1 MDFHAS
7 PGPSLGIEVELALV
21 DAESGDLTCVA
32 PQILE
37 RVGEGHPEAEHPK
50 IKKELYQCTV
60 EVITGVCTTVAEARV
75 DLAESMREVERVAA
89 ESGAAVIGAGLHP
102 FTPWHELSISEGER
116 YQRLVD
122 TIAWP
127 ARRLTTHGVHVHVG
141 VRSGD
146 KAIVTVNSLSGYLPV
161 FLALSAA
168 SPYWNGQDT
177 GLASTRTKIFEAMPT
192 TGLPPHLRDWAE
204 FNVFLD
210 TLIEA
215 GAVETVREVWWDI
228 RPHPGYGTVEL
239 RMCDSMPTLWEISA
253 LAALAQ
259 SLVVELDRMIDRGE
273 TPEMP
278 REWVRRENKWRA
290 ARWGV
295 DADLVIDESGHT
307 RPLREVVDDLVER
320 LLPIAI
326 ELGCGAELADLRRIA
341 AEGPSYVRQRRVV
354 SDGGDLPAVV
364 HALRAELADSIEAE
378 WPDRGGA
385 ADSPDPEA
393 T

>member
-1 MDFHAS
+1 VVDFVAS
-7 PGPSLGIEVELALV
+7 AGPSLGVEVELALV
-21 DAESGDLTCVA
+21 DAESGELTCLA
-32 PQILE
+32 PELLA
-37 RVGEGHPEAEHPK
+37 RVGAGYPETEHPK

-60 EVITGVCTTVAEARV
+60 EVITGVCATVAEARA
-75 DLAESMREVERVAA
+75 DLAESMREVEQAA
-89 ESGAAVIGAGLHP
+89 ADSGAAVIGAGLHP
-102 FTPWHELSISEGER
+102 FTPWHQLSLSEGER

-122 TIAWP
+122 TIGWP

-146 KAIVTVNSLSGYLPV
+146 KAIATVNSLTEYLPV

-168 SPYWNGQDT
+168 SPYWNGRDT
-177 GLASTRTKIFEAMPT
+177 GLASTRTKIFESMPT

-215 GAVETVREVWWDI
+215 GAIETVREVWWDI

-259 SLVVELDRMIDRGE
+259 SLVTEFDRMIDAGV
-273 TPEMP
+273 TPDVP

-295 DADLVIDESGHT
+295 EADLVIDESGHT
-307 RPLREVVDDLVER
+307 QPLREIVDGLVDR
-320 LLPIAI
+320 LLPIAHD
-326 ELGCGAELADLRRIA
+326 LGCAVELADLRRIA

-354 SDGGDLPAVV
+354 AEGGDLQGVV
-364 HALRAELADSIEAE
+364 RALRAELADSIAAE
-378 WPDRGGA
+378 V
-385 ADSPDPEA
+385 SA

>member
-1 MDFHAS
+1 VVEFHAS
-7 PGPSLGIEVELALV
+7 AGPSLGVEVELALV
-21 DAESGDLTCVA
+21 DVDSGALVCVA
-32 PQILE
+32 PELLA
-37 RVGEGHPEAEHPK
+37 RVGQGHPDAEHPK

-60 EVITGVCTTVAEARV
+60 EVITGVCATVAEARA
-75 DLAESMREVERVAA
+75 DLAESMREVEVAA
-89 ESGAAVIGAGLHP
+89 AQSDAAIIGAGLHP
-102 FTPWHELSISEGER
+102 FTPWHQLEISEGER

-146 KAIVTVNSLSGYLPV
+146 KAIATVNSLSGHLPV

-177 GLASTRTKIFEAMPT
+177 GLASTRTKIFESMPT

-210 TLIEA
+210 TLIQA

-259 SLVVELDRMIDRGE
+259 SLVVELDQLIDRHE
-273 TPEMP
+273 MPEVP

-295 DADLVIDESGHT
+295 DADLVVDEAGHT

-320 LLPIAI
+320 LLPIAT
-326 ELGCGAELADLRRIA
+326 ELGCADELADLRRIA
-341 AEGPSYVRQRRVV
+341 ADGPSYVRQRRVV
-354 SDGGDLPAVV
+354 ASGGDLPGVV
-364 HALRAELADSIEAE
+364 RALRAELADSIAAE
-378 WPDRGGA
+378 WPG
-385 ADSPDPEA
+385 SPGPGLM
-393 T
+393 

>member
-1 MDFHAS
+1 MVDFVAS
-7 PGPSLGIEVELALV
+7 AGPSLGVEVELALV
-21 DAESGDLTCVA
+21 DAESGELTCVA
-32 PQILE
+32 PKLLA
-37 RVGEGHPEAEHPK
+37 RVGAGYPETEHPK

-60 EVITGVCTTVAEARV
+60 EVITGVCATVAEARA
-75 DLAESMREVERVAA
+75 DLAESMREVEQAA
-89 ESGAAVIGAGLHP
+89 ADSGAAVIGAGLHP
-102 FTPWHELSISEGER
+102 FTPWHQLSLSEGER

-122 TIAWP
+122 TIGWP

-146 KAIVTVNSLSGYLPV
+146 KAIATVNSLTEYLPV

-168 SPYWNGQDT
+168 SPYWNGRDT
-177 GLASTRTKIFEAMPT
+177 GLASTRTKIFESMPT

-215 GAVETVREVWWDI
+215 GAIETVREVWWDI

-259 SLVVELDRMIDRGE
+259 SLVTEFDRMIDAGV
-273 TPEMP
+273 TPDVP

-295 DADLVIDESGHT
+295 EADLVIDESGHT
-307 RPLREVVDDLVER
+307 QPLREIVDGLVDR
-320 LLPIAI
+320 LLPIAHD
-326 ELGCGAELADLRRIA
+326 LGCAVELADLRRIA

-354 SDGGDLPAVV
+354 AEGGDLQGVV
-364 HALRAELADSIEAE
+364 RALRAELADSIAAE
-378 WPDRGGA
+378 V
-385 ADSPDPEA
+385 SA

>member
-1 MDFHAS
+1 VVDFVAS
-7 PGPSLGIEVELALV
+7 AGPSLGVEVELALV
-21 DAESGDLTCVA
+21 DAESGELTCVA
-32 PQILE
+32 PELLA
-37 RVGEGHPEAEHPK
+37 RVGAGYPETEHPK

-60 EVITGVCTTVAEARV
+60 EVITGVCATVAEARA
-75 DLAESMREVERVAA
+75 DLAESMREVEQAAA

-102 FTPWHELSISEGER
+102 FTPWHQLSLSEGER

-122 TIAWP
+122 TIGWP

-146 KAIVTVNSLSGYLPV
+146 KAIATVNSLTEYLPV

-168 SPYWNGQDT
+168 SPYWNGRDT
-177 GLASTRTKIFEAMPT
+177 GLASTRTKIFESMPT

-215 GAVETVREVWWDI
+215 GAIETVREVWWDI

-259 SLVVELDRMIDRGE
+259 SLVTEFDRMVDAGV
-273 TPEMP
+273 TPDVP

-295 DADLVIDESGHT
+295 EADLVIDESGHT
-307 RPLREVVDDLVER
+307 QPLREIVDGLVDR
-320 LLPIAI
+320 LLPIAQD
-326 ELGCGAELADLRRIA
+326 LDCAAELVDLRRIA

-354 SDGGDLPAVV
+354 AEGGDLQGVV
-364 HALRAELADSIEAE
+364 RALRAELADSIAAE
-378 WPDRGGA
+378 V
-385 ADSPDPEA
+385 SA

>member
-1 MDFHAS
+1 VVDFVAS
-7 PGPSLGIEVELALV
+7 AGPSLGVEVELALV
-21 DAESGDLTCVA
+21 DAESGELTCVA
-32 PQILE
+32 PELLA
-37 RVGEGHPEAEHPK
+37 RVGAGYPETEHPK

-60 EVITGVCTTVAEARV
+60 EVITGVCATVAEARA
-75 DLAESMREVERVAA
+75 DLAESMREVEEAA
-89 ESGAAVIGAGLHP
+89 ADSGAAVIGAGLHP
-102 FTPWHELSISEGER
+102 FTPWHQLSLSEGER

-122 TIAWP
+122 TIGWP

-146 KAIVTVNSLSGYLPV
+146 KAIATVNSLTEYLPV

-168 SPYWNGQDT
+168 SPYWNGRDT
-177 GLASTRTKIFEAMPT
+177 GLASTRTKIFESMPT

-215 GAVETVREVWWDI
+215 GAIETVREVWWDI

-259 SLVVELDRMIDRGE
+259 SLVTEFDRMIDAGV
-273 TPEMP
+273 TPDVP

-295 DADLVIDESGHT
+295 EADLVIDESGHT
-307 RPLREVVDDLVER
+307 QPLREIVDGLVDR
-320 LLPIAI
+320 LLPIAHD
-326 ELGCGAELADLRRIA
+326 LGCAVELADLRRIA
-341 AEGPSYVRQRRVV
+341 ADGPSYVRQRRVV
-354 SDGGDLPAVV
+354 AEGGDLQGVV
-364 HALRAELADSIEAE
+364 RALRAELADSIAAE
-378 WPDRGGA
+378 V
-385 ADSPDPEA
+385 SA

>member
-1 MDFHAS
+1 MVDFLAS
-7 PGPSLGIEVELALV
+7 AGPSLGIEVELALV
-21 DAESGDLTCVA
+21 DTESGALVCVA
-32 PQILE
+32 PEVLG
-37 RVGEGHPEAEHPK
+37 RVGAGHPDAEHPK

-60 EVITGVCTTVAEARV
+60 EVITGVCTSVAQARA
-75 DLAESMREVERVAA
+75 DLAGSMREVEEAA
-89 ESGAAVIGAGLHP
+89 ARSGAAIVGAGLHP
-102 FTPWHELSISEGER
+102 FTPWHELSLSEGER
-116 YQRLVD
+116 YERLVD

-146 KAIVTVNSLSGYLPV
+146 KAIATVNALSGYLPV

-215 GAVETVREVWWDI
+215 GAVESVREVWWDI

-259 SLVVELDRMIDRGE
+259 SLVVEFDRIMDAGGV
-273 TPEMP
+273 PEVP

-290 ARWGV
+290 ARWGIDARLVLDDAGHTQPLRDVV
-295 DADLVIDESGHT
+295 DALVD
-307 RPLREVVDDLVER
+307 R
-320 LLPIAI
+320 LMPIAT
-326 ELGCGAELADLRRIA
+326 ELGCAAELADLRRIA
-341 AEGPSYVRQRRVV
+341 AEGPSYVRQRSIVA
-354 SDGGDLPAVV
+354 DGGDLPAVV
-364 HALRAELADSIEAE
+364 DHLREELAASIAAE
-378 WPDRGGA
+378 VPSSPVDGGSA
-385 ADSPDPEA
+385 SR
-393 T
+393 

>member
-1 MDFHAS
+1 MDFVAS
-7 PGPSLGIEVELALV
+7 AGPSLGVEVELALV
-21 DAESGDLTCVA
+21 DAESGELTCVA
-32 PQILE
+32 PELLA
-37 RVGEGHPEAEHPK
+37 RVGAGYPETEHPK

-60 EVITGVCTTVAEARV
+60 EVITGVCATVAEARA
-75 DLAESMREVERVAA
+75 DLAESMREVEQAAA

-102 FTPWHELSISEGER
+102 FTPWHQLSLSEGER

-122 TIAWP
+122 TIGWP

-146 KAIVTVNSLSGYLPV
+146 KAIATVNSLTEYLPV

-168 SPYWNGQDT
+168 SPYWNGRDT
-177 GLASTRTKIFEAMPT
+177 GLASTRTKIFESMPT

-215 GAVETVREVWWDI
+215 GAIETVREVWWDI

-259 SLVVELDRMIDRGE
+259 SLVTEFDRMIDAGV
-273 TPEMP
+273 TPDVP

-295 DADLVIDESGHT
+295 EADLVIDESGHT
-307 RPLREVVDDLVER
+307 QPLREIVDGLVDR
-320 LLPIAI
+320 LLPIAKD
-326 ELGCGAELADLRRIA
+326 LDCAAELVDLRRIA

-354 SDGGDLPAVV
+354 AEGGDLQGVV
-364 HALRAELADSIEAE
+364 RALSAELADSIAAE
-378 WPDRGGA
+378 V
-385 ADSPDPEA
+385 SA

>member
-1 MDFHAS
+1 MVDFVAS
-7 PGPSLGIEVELALV
+7 AGPSLGVEVELALV
-21 DAESGDLTCVA
+21 DAESGELTCVA
-32 PQILE
+32 PELLA
-37 RVGEGHPEAEHPK
+37 RVGAGYPETEHPK

-60 EVITGVCTTVAEARV
+60 EVITGVCATVAEARA
-75 DLAESMREVERVAA
+75 DLAESMREVEQAA
-89 ESGAAVIGAGLHP
+89 ADSGAAVIGAGLHP
-102 FTPWHELSISEGER
+102 FTPWHQLSLSEGER

-122 TIAWP
+122 TIGWP

-146 KAIVTVNSLSGYLPV
+146 KAIATVNSLTEYLPV

-168 SPYWNGQDT
+168 SPYWNGRDT
-177 GLASTRTKIFEAMPT
+177 GLASTRTKIFESMPT

-215 GAVETVREVWWDI
+215 GAIETVREVWWDI

-259 SLVVELDRMIDRGE
+259 SLVTEFDRMIDAGV
-273 TPEMP
+273 TPDVP

-295 DADLVIDESGHT
+295 EADLVIDESGHT
-307 RPLREVVDDLVER
+307 QPLREIVDGLVDR
-320 LLPIAI
+320 LLPIADD
-326 ELGCGAELADLRRIA
+326 LGCAAELADLRRIA
-341 AEGPSYVRQRRVV
+341 ADGPSYVRQRRVV
-354 SDGGDLPAVV
+354 AEGGDLQGVV
-364 HALRAELADSIEAE
+364 RALRAELADSIAAE
-378 WPDRGGA
+378 V
-385 ADSPDPEA
+385 SA

>member
-1 MDFHAS
+1 V
-7 PGPSLGIEVELALV
+7 EVELGIVDEESGALV
-21 DAESGDLTCVA
+21 CIA
-32 PQILE
+32 PEILA
-37 RVGEGHPEAEHPK
+37 RVGEGHPELEHPK

-60 EVITGVCTTVAEARV
+60 EVITGVCTTVAEARA
-75 DLAESMREVERVAA
+75 DLAQSIREVQMAA
-89 ESGAAVIGAGLHP
+89 ERSDAGVIGAGLHP
-102 FTPWHELSISEGER
+102 FTPWSDLAISEGER

-146 KAIVTVNSLSGYLPV
+146 KAVAAVNALSGYLPI

-192 TGLPPHLRDWAE
+192 TGLPPHLRDWDE

-239 RMCDSMPTLWEISA
+239 RMCDSMPTLWEIA
-253 LAALAQ
+253 AIAALAQ
-259 SLVVELDRMIDRGE
+259 SLVTEFDRIMDAGGL
-273 TPEMP
+273 PVVP

-295 DADLVIDESGHT
+295 EADLVIDDAGHT
-307 RPLREVVDDLVER
+307 RPLREVVDELVDR
-320 LLPIAI
+320 LLPIAK
-326 ELGCGAELADLRRIA
+326 ELGCAAELADLRRIA
-341 AEGPSYVRQRRVV
+341 AEGPSYVRQRAIVAE
-354 SDGGDLPAVV
+354 GGDLSDVV
-364 HALRAELADSIEAE
+364 RALRGELADAVAAE
-378 WPDRGGA
+378 GPGGA
-385 ADSPDPEA
+385 AKPPPSGFA
-393 T
+393 TP

>member
-1 MDFHAS
+1 MDFLAS
-7 PGPSLGIEVELALV
+7 AGPSLGVEVELALV
-21 DAESGDLTCVA
+21 DMDSGALACVA
-32 PQILE
+32 PDLLA
-37 RVGEGHPEAEHPK
+37 RVGAPHPDAEHPK

-60 EVITGVCTTVAEARV
+60 EVITGVCTTVAEARA
-75 DLAESMREVERVAA
+75 DLAESMREVEIAAA

-102 FTPWHELSISEGER
+102 FTPWHQLSLSEGER

-146 KAIVTVNSLSGYLPV
+146 KAIATVNALTGYLPV

-168 SPYWNGQDT
+168 SPYWNGRDT

-215 GAVETVREVWWDI
+215 GAIETVREVWWDI

-239 RMCDSMPTLWEISA
+239 RMCDAMPTLWEIGA

-259 SLVVELDRMIDRGE
+259 SLVAEFDRMIDRGE
-273 TPEMP
+273 TPDVP

-290 ARWGV
+290 ARWGIE
-295 DADLVIDESGHT
+295 ADLVIDESGHT
-307 RPLREVVDDLVER
+307 RPLRAIVDELVDH
-320 LLPIAI
+320 LLPMAT
-326 ELGCGAELADLRRIA
+326 ELGCAAELSDLRRIA
-341 AEGPSYVRQRRVV
+341 SEGPSYVRQRQVV
-354 SDGGDLPAVV
+354 ADGGDLPGVV
-364 HALRAELADSIEAE
+364 RALRTELSDSIAAE
-378 WPDRGGA
+378 VTG
-385 ADSPDPEA
+385 S
-393 T
+393 

>member
-1 MDFHAS
+1 MVDFVAS
-7 PGPSLGIEVELALV
+7 AGPSLGVEVELALV
-21 DAESGDLTCVA
+21 DAESGELTCVA
-32 PQILE
+32 PELLA
-37 RVGEGHPEAEHPK
+37 RVGAGYPETEHPK

-60 EVITGVCTTVAEARV
+60 EVITGVCATVAEARA
-75 DLAESMREVERVAA
+75 DLAESMREVEQAA
-89 ESGAAVIGAGLHP
+89 ADSGAAVIGAGLHP
-102 FTPWHELSISEGER
+102 FTPWHQLSLSEGER

-122 TIAWP
+122 TIGWP

-146 KAIVTVNSLSGYLPV
+146 KAIATVNSLTEYLPV

-168 SPYWNGQDT
+168 SPYWNGRDT
-177 GLASTRTKIFEAMPT
+177 GLASTRTKIFESMPT

-210 TLIEA
+210 TLIKA
-215 GAVETVREVWWDI
+215 GAIETVREVWWDI

-259 SLVVELDRMIDRGE
+259 SLVTEFDRMIDAGV
-273 TPEMP
+273 TPDVP
-278 REWVRRENKWRA
+278 REWLRRENKWRA

-295 DADLVIDESGHT
+295 EADLVVDESGHT
-307 RPLREVVDDLVER
+307 QPLREIVDGLVDR
-320 LLPIAI
+320 LLPIAKD
-326 ELGCGAELADLRRIA
+326 LDCAAELADLRRIA
-341 AEGPSYVRQRRVV
+341 TEGPSYVRQRRVV
-354 SDGGDLPAVV
+354 AEGGDLQGVV
-364 HALRAELADSIEAE
+364 RALRAELTDSIAAE
-378 WPDRGGA
+378 V
-385 ADSPDPEA
+385 SA

>member
-1 MDFHAS
+1 MDFVAS
-7 PGPSLGIEVELALV
+7 AGPSLGVEVELALV
-21 DAESGDLTCVA
+21 DAESGELTCVA
-32 PQILE
+32 PELLA
-37 RVGEGHPEAEHPK
+37 RVGAGYPETEHPK

-60 EVITGVCTTVAEARV
+60 EVITGVCATVAEARA
-75 DLAESMREVERVAA
+75 DLAESMREVEQAA
-89 ESGAAVIGAGLHP
+89 ADSGAAVIGAGLHP
-102 FTPWHELSISEGER
+102 FTPWHQLSLSEGER

-122 TIAWP
+122 TIGWP

-146 KAIVTVNSLSGYLPV
+146 KAIATVNSLTEYLPV

-168 SPYWNGQDT
+168 SPYWNGRDT
-177 GLASTRTKIFEAMPT
+177 GLASTRTKIFESMPT

-215 GAVETVREVWWDI
+215 GAIETVREVWWDI

-259 SLVVELDRMIDRGE
+259 SLVTEFDRMIDAGV
-273 TPEMP
+273 TPDVP

-295 DADLVIDESGHT
+295 EADLVIDESGHT
-307 RPLREVVDDLVER
+307 QPLREIVDGLVDR
-320 LLPIAI
+320 LLPIAHD
-326 ELGCGAELADLRRIA
+326 LGCAVELADLRRIA
-341 AEGPSYVRQRRVV
+341 ADGPSYVRQRRVV
-354 SDGGDLPAVV
+354 AEGGDLQGVV
-364 HALRAELADSIEAE
+364 RALRAELADSIAAE
-378 WPDRGGA
+378 V
-385 ADSPDPEA
+385 SA

>member
-1 MDFHAS
+1 MDFVAS
-7 PGPSLGIEVELALV
+7 AGPSLGVEVELALV
-21 DAESGDLTCVA
+21 DAESGELTCVA
-32 PQILE
+32 PELLA
-37 RVGEGHPEAEHPK
+37 RVGAGYPETEHPK

-60 EVITGVCTTVAEARV
+60 EVITGVCSTVAEARA
-75 DLAESMREVERVAA
+75 DLAESMREVEQAA
-89 ESGAAVIGAGLHP
+89 ADSGAAIIGAGLHP
-102 FTPWHELSISEGER
+102 FTPWHQLSLSEGER

-122 TIAWP
+122 TIGWP

-146 KAIVTVNSLSGYLPV
+146 KAIATVNSLTEYLPV

-168 SPYWNGQDT
+168 SPYWNGRDT
-177 GLASTRTKIFEAMPT
+177 GLASTRTKIFESMPT

-215 GAVETVREVWWDI
+215 GAIQTVREVWWDI

-259 SLVVELDRMIDRGE
+259 SLVTEFDRMMDAGT
-273 TPEMP
+273 TPDVP

-295 DADLVIDESGHT
+295 EADLVIDESGHT
-307 RPLREVVDDLVER
+307 QPLSEIVDGLVDR
-320 LLPIAI
+320 LLPIATD
-326 ELGCGAELADLRRIA
+326 LGCAAELVDLRRIA
-341 AEGPSYVRQRRVV
+341 AEGPSYIRQRRVV
-354 SDGGDLPAVV
+354 DEGGDLQGVV
-364 HALRAELADSIEAE
+364 RALRAELADSIAAE
-378 WPDRGGA
+378 V
-385 ADSPDPEA
+385 SE

>member
-1 MDFHAS
+1 MDFVAS
-7 PGPSLGIEVELALV
+7 AGPSLGVEVELALV
-21 DAESGDLTCVA
+21 DAESGELTCVA
-32 PQILE
+32 PELLA
-37 RVGEGHPEAEHPK
+37 RVGAGYPETEHPK

-60 EVITGVCTTVAEARV
+60 EVITGVCATVAEARA
-75 DLAESMREVERVAA
+75 DLAESMREVEQAA
-89 ESGAAVIGAGLHP
+89 ADSGAAVIGAGLHP
-102 FTPWHELSISEGER
+102 FTPWHQLSLSEGER

-122 TIAWP
+122 TIGWP

-146 KAIVTVNSLSGYLPV
+146 KAIATVNSLTEYLPV

-168 SPYWNGQDT
+168 SPYWNGRDT
-177 GLASTRTKIFEAMPT
+177 GLASTRTKIFESMPT

-215 GAVETVREVWWDI
+215 GAIETVREVWWDI

-259 SLVVELDRMIDRGE
+259 SLVTEFDRMVDAGV
-273 TPEMP
+273 TPDVP

-295 DADLVIDESGHT
+295 EADLVIDESGHT
-307 RPLREVVDDLVER
+307 QPLREIVDGLVDR
-320 LLPIAI
+320 LLPIAKD
-326 ELGCGAELADLRRIA
+326 LDCAAELVDLRRIA

-354 SDGGDLPAVV
+354 AEGGDLQGVV
-364 HALRAELADSIEAE
+364 RALSAELADSIAAE
-378 WPDRGGA
+378 V
-385 ADSPDPEA
+385 SA

>member
-1 MDFHAS
+1 VVDFVAS
-7 PGPSLGIEVELALV
+7 AGPSLGVEVELALV
-21 DAESGDLTCVA
+21 DAESGELTCVA
-32 PQILE
+32 PELLA
-37 RVGEGHPEAEHPK
+37 RVGAGYPETEHPK

-60 EVITGVCTTVAEARV
+60 EVITGVCATVAEARA
-75 DLAESMREVERVAA
+75 DLAESMREVEQAA
-89 ESGAAVIGAGLHP
+89 ADSGAAVIGAGLHP
-102 FTPWHELSISEGER
+102 FTPWHQLSLSEGER

-122 TIAWP
+122 TIGWP

-146 KAIVTVNSLSGYLPV
+146 KAIATVNSLTEYLPV

-168 SPYWNGQDT
+168 SPYWNGRDT
-177 GLASTRTKIFEAMPT
+177 GLASTRTKIFESMPT

-215 GAVETVREVWWDI
+215 GAIETVREVWWDI

-259 SLVVELDRMIDRGE
+259 SLVTEFDRMIDAGV
-273 TPEMP
+273 TPDVP

-295 DADLVIDESGHT
+295 EADLVIDESGHT
-307 RPLREVVDDLVER
+307 QPLREIVDGLVDR
-320 LLPIAI
+320 LLPIADD
-326 ELGCGAELADLRRIA
+326 LDCAAELADLRRIA

-354 SDGGDLPAVV
+354 AEGGDLQGVV
-364 HALRAELADSIEAE
+364 RALRAELADSIAAE
-378 WPDRGGA
+378 V
-385 ADSPDPEA
+385 SA

>member
-1 MDFHAS
+1 MVEFLAS
-7 PGPSLGIEVELALV
+7 RGPSLGIEVELALV
-21 DAESGDLTCVA
+21 DSESGALVCVA
-32 PQILE
+32 PDVLA
-37 RVGEGHPEAEHPK
+37 RVGEGHGDAEHPK
-50 IKKELYQCTV
+50 IKKELYQCTI
-60 EVITGVCTTVAEARV
+60 EVITGVCSTVSEARA
-75 DLAESMREVERVAA
+75 DLAESMREVEQAAA
-89 ESGAAVIGAGLHP
+89 ESGAAIVGAGLHP
-102 FTPWHELSISEGER
+102 FTPWHELSLSEGER
-116 YQRLVD
+116 YERLVS

-146 KAIVTVNSLSGYLPV
+146 KAVTTVNALSGYLPV
-161 FLALSAA
+161 FLALSAS

-239 RMCDSMPTLWEISA
+239 RMCDSMPTLWEIAA

-259 SLVVELDRMIDRGE
+259 SLVTEFDRMIDAGQE
-273 TPEMP
+273 PEMP

-295 DADLVIDESGHT
+295 EADLVIDDAGHT
-307 RPLREVVDDLVER
+307 QPLREIVHALVDR
-320 LLPIAI
+320 LMPIAT
-326 ELGCGAELADLRRIA
+326 ELGCDAELADLRRIA
-341 AEGPSYVRQRRVV
+341 TGGPSYVRQRHVV
-354 SDGGDLPAVV
+354 TSGGDLPAVV
-364 HALRAELADSIEAE
+364 HHLRTELAEAI
-378 WPDRGGA
+378 A
-385 ADSPDPEA
+385 AEVDAPLAAGEA
-393 T
+393 ATR

>member
-1 MDFHAS
+1 MDFVAS
-7 PGPSLGIEVELALV
+7 AGPSLGVEVELALV
-21 DAESGDLTCVA
+21 DLDSGALACVA
-32 PQILE
+32 PDVLAHVSTE
-37 RVGEGHPEAEHPK
+37 HTSGEHPK
-50 IKKELYQCTV
+50 IKKELFECTV
-60 EVITGVCTTVAEARV
+60 EVITGVCTTVAEARA
-75 DLAESMREVERVAA
+75 DLAESMREVQEAA
-89 ESGAAVIGAGLHP
+89 ALSGAGVIGAGLHP
-102 FTPWHELSISEGER
+102 FTPWHALTISDGER

-122 TIAWP
+122 RIAWP

-146 KAIVTVNSLSGYLPV
+146 KAVATVNSLSGYLPI

-192 TGLPPHLRDWAE
+192 TGLPPHLHDWAE

-239 RMCDSMPTLWEISA
+239 RMCDSMPTLWEIAA

-259 SLVVELDRMIDRGE
+259 CLVTQFDRMIDGGE
-273 TPEMP
+273 TPPVP

-295 DADLVIDESGHT
+295 DAMLVIDESGHT
-307 RPLREVVDDLVER
+307 RALRELVDALVEE
-320 LLPIAI
+320 LLPLAE
-326 ELGCGAELADLRRIA
+326 ELGCRAELLDLRRIA
-341 AEGPSYVRQRRVV
+341 AEGPSYVRQRRVM
-354 SDGGDLPAVV
+354 SETGSFPAVV
-364 HALRAELADSIEAE
+364 ERLRAELDASLAAEEAAS
-378 WPDRGGA
+378 R
-385 ADSPDPEA
+385 
-393 T
+393 

>member
-1 MDFHAS
+1 MVDFLAS
-7 PGPSLGIEVELALV
+7 AGPSLGIEVELAIV
-21 DAESGDLTCVA
+21 DADSGALACVA
-32 PQILE
+32 PDILA
-37 RVGEGHPEAEHPK
+37 RVGQGHPETEHPK

-60 EVITGVCTTVAEARV
+60 EVITGVCSTVGEARA
-75 DLAESMREVERVAA
+75 DLAASMREVEQAA
-89 ESGAAVIGAGLHP
+89 AASGAAVIGAGLHP
-102 FTPWHELSISEGER
+102 FTPWHELDLSEGER
-116 YQRLVD
+116 YERLVD

-146 KAIVTVNSLSGYLPV
+146 KAIATVNALSGYLPI

-168 SPYWNGQDT
+168 SPYWNGTDT

-210 TLIEA
+210 TLIQA
-215 GAVETVREVWWDI
+215 GAIETVREVWWDI

-253 LAALAQ
+253 IAALAQ
-259 SLVVELDRMIDRGE
+259 ALVTDVDRAIDRGE
-273 TPEMP
+273 TPEVP

-295 DADLVIDESGHT
+295 EADLVVDDVGHT
-307 RPLREVVDDLVER
+307 RPLRDVVVDLVDH
-320 LLPIAI
+320 LMPIAE
-326 ELGCGAELADLRRIA
+326 ELGCAQELADLRRIA
-341 AEGPSYVRQRRVV
+341 TEGPSYMRQRAIIAA
-354 SDGGDLPAVV
+354 GGDLPAVV
-364 HALRAELADSIEAE
+364 QSLRHELADAISAE
-378 WPDRGGA
+378 VGP
-385 ADSPDPEA
+385 

>member
-1 MDFHAS
+1 MDFLAS
-7 PGPSLGIEVELALV
+7 AGPSLGVEVELALV
-21 DAESGDLTCVA
+21 DAHSGALACVA
-32 PQILE
+32 PDLLA
-37 RVGEGHPEAEHPK
+37 RVGEGYPDTEHPK

-60 EVITGVCTTVAEARV
+60 EVITGVCSTVAEARA
-75 DLAESMREVERVAA
+75 DLAESMRVVEQAAA

-102 FTPWHELSISEGER
+102 FTPWHQLSLSEGER

-146 KAIVTVNSLSGYLPV
+146 KAIATVNALTGYLPV

-168 SPYWNGQDT
+168 SPYWNGRDT

-215 GAVETVREVWWDI
+215 GAIQTVREVWWDI

-239 RMCDSMPTLWEISA
+239 RMCDAMPTLWGIE
-253 LAALAQ
+253 
-259 SLVVELDRMIDRGE
+259 
-273 TPEMP
+273 
-278 REWVRRENKWRA
+278 
-290 ARWGV
+290 
-295 DADLVIDESGHT
+295 ADLVIDESGHT
-307 RPLREVVDDLVER
+307 QPLRAVVDELVDR
-320 LLPIAI
+320 LLPLAT
-326 ELGCGAELADLRRIA
+326 ELGCAAELADLRRIA
-341 AEGPSYVRQRRVV
+341 EEGPSYVRQRRIVAE
-354 SDGGDLPAVV
+354 GGDLPGVV
-364 HALRAELADSIEAE
+364 RALRAELADSIAGELDDE
-378 WPDRGGA
+378 V
-385 ADSPDPEA
+385 A
-393 T
+393 TT

>member
-1 MDFHAS
+1 MDFVAS
-7 PGPSLGIEVELALV
+7 AGPSLGVEVELALV
-21 DAESGDLTCVA
+21 DAESGELTCVA
-32 PQILE
+32 PELLA
-37 RVGEGHPEAEHPK
+37 RVGAGYPETEHPK

-60 EVITGVCTTVAEARV
+60 EVITGVCATVAEARA
-75 DLAESMREVERVAA
+75 DLAESMREVEQAA
-89 ESGAAVIGAGLHP
+89 ADSGAAVIGAGLHP
-102 FTPWHELSISEGER
+102 FTPWHQLSLSEGER

-122 TIAWP
+122 TIGWP

-146 KAIVTVNSLSGYLPV
+146 KAIATVNSLTEYLPV

-168 SPYWNGQDT
+168 SPYWNGRDT
-177 GLASTRTKIFEAMPT
+177 GLASTRTKIFESMPT

-215 GAVETVREVWWDI
+215 GAIETVREVWWDI

-259 SLVVELDRMIDRGE
+259 SLVTEFDRMIDAGV
-273 TPEMP
+273 TPDVP

-295 DADLVIDESGHT
+295 EADLVIDESGHT
-307 RPLREVVDDLVER
+307 QPLREIVDGLVDR
-320 LLPIAI
+320 LLPIADD
-326 ELGCGAELADLRRIA
+326 LDCAAELADLRRIA

-354 SDGGDLPAVV
+354 AEGGDLQGVV
-364 HALRAELADSIEAE
+364 RALRAELADSIAAE
-378 WPDRGGA
+378 V
-385 ADSPDPEA
+385 SA

>member
-1 MDFHAS
+1 MDFLAS
-7 PGPSLGIEVELALV
+7 AGPSLGVEVELALV
-21 DAESGDLTCVA
+21 DAHSGALACVA
-32 PQILE
+32 PALLA
-37 RVGEGHPEAEHPK
+37 RVGEGHPDAEHPK

-60 EVITGVCTTVAEARV
+60 EVITGVCSTVAEARA
-75 DLAESMREVERVAA
+75 DLAESMREVERAAA

-102 FTPWHELSISEGER
+102 FTPWHQLSLSEGER

-146 KAIVTVNSLSGYLPV
+146 KAIATVNALTGYLPI

-168 SPYWNGQDT
+168 SPYWNGRDT

-215 GAVETVREVWWDI
+215 GAIQTVREVWWDI

-239 RMCDSMPTLWEISA
+239 RMCDAMPTLWEISA

-259 SLVVELDRMIDRGE
+259 VLVTDFDRTMDRGE
-273 TPEMP
+273 TPEVP

-290 ARWGV
+290 ARCGIE
-295 DADLVIDESGHT
+295 ADLVIDESGHT
-307 RPLREVVDDLVER
+307 QPLRAIVDELVDR
-320 LLPIAI
+320 LLPLAT
-326 ELGCGAELADLRRIA
+326 ELGCAAELADLRRIA
-341 AEGPSYVRQRRVV
+341 QEGPSYVRQRRIVAE
-354 SDGGDLPAVV
+354 GGDLPGVV
-364 HALRAELADSIEAE
+364 RALRAELADSIAGELDDE
-378 WPDRGGA
+378 V
-385 ADSPDPEA
+385 A
-393 T
+393 TT

>member
-1 MDFHAS
+1 VVDFVAS
-7 PGPSLGIEVELALV
+7 AGPSLGVEVELALV
-21 DAESGDLTCVA
+21 DAESGELTCVA
-32 PQILE
+32 PKLLA
-37 RVGEGHPEAEHPK
+37 RVGAGYPETEHPK

-60 EVITGVCTTVAEARV
+60 EVITGVCATVAEARA
-75 DLAESMREVERVAA
+75 DLAESMREVEQAA
-89 ESGAAVIGAGLHP
+89 ADSGAAVIGAGLHP
-102 FTPWHELSISEGER
+102 FTPWHQLSLSEGER

-122 TIAWP
+122 TIGWP

-146 KAIVTVNSLSGYLPV
+146 KAIATVNSLTEYLPV

-168 SPYWNGQDT
+168 SPYWNGRDT
-177 GLASTRTKIFEAMPT
+177 GLASTRTKIFESMPT

-215 GAVETVREVWWDI
+215 GAIETVREVWWDI

-259 SLVVELDRMIDRGE
+259 SLVTEFDRMIDAGV
-273 TPEMP
+273 TPDVP

-295 DADLVIDESGHT
+295 EADLVIDESGHT
-307 RPLREVVDDLVER
+307 QPLREIVDGLVDR
-320 LLPIAI
+320 LLPIAHD
-326 ELGCGAELADLRRIA
+326 LGCAVELADLRRIA
-341 AEGPSYVRQRRVV
+341 ADGPSYVRQRRVV
-354 SDGGDLPAVV
+354 AEGGDLQGVV
-364 HALRAELADSIEAE
+364 RALRAELADSIAAE
-378 WPDRGGA
+378 V
-385 ADSPDPEA
+385 SA

>member
-1 MDFHAS
+1 MDFVAS
-7 PGPSLGIEVELALV
+7 AGPSLGVEVELALV
-21 DAESGDLTCVA
+21 DGESGELTCVA
-32 PQILE
+32 PELLA
-37 RVGEGHPEAEHPK
+37 RVGAGYPETEHPK

-60 EVITGVCTTVAEARV
+60 EVITGVCATVAEARA
-75 DLAESMREVERVAA
+75 DLAESMREVEQAA
-89 ESGAAVIGAGLHP
+89 ADSGAAVIGAGLHP
-102 FTPWHELSISEGER
+102 FTPWHQLSLSEGER

-122 TIAWP
+122 TIGWP

-146 KAIVTVNSLSGYLPV
+146 KAIATVNSLTEYLPV

-168 SPYWNGQDT
+168 SPYWNGRDT
-177 GLASTRTKIFEAMPT
+177 GLASTRTKIFESMPT

-215 GAVETVREVWWDI
+215 GAIETVREVWWDI

-259 SLVVELDRMIDRGE
+259 SLVTEFDRMIDAGV
-273 TPEMP
+273 TPDVP

-295 DADLVIDESGHT
+295 EADLVIDESGHT
-307 RPLREVVDDLVER
+307 QPLREIVDGLVDR
-320 LLPIAI
+320 LLPIAKD
-326 ELGCGAELADLRRIA
+326 LDCAAELVDLRRIA
-341 AEGPSYVRQRRVV
+341 AEGPSYVRQRRIVAE
-354 SDGGDLPAVV
+354 GGDLQGVV
-364 HALRAELADSIEAE
+364 RALRAELADSIAAE
-378 WPDRGGA
+378 V
-385 ADSPDPEA
+385 SA

>member
-1 MDFHAS
+1 MDFVAS
-7 PGPSLGIEVELALV
+7 AGPSLGVEVELALV
-21 DAESGDLTCVA
+21 DLDSGALACVA
-32 PQILE
+32 PDVLAHVSAE
-37 RVGEGHPEAEHPK
+37 HSSGEHPK
-50 IKKELYQCTV
+50 IKKELFECTV
-60 EVITGVCTTVAEARV
+60 EVITGVCTTVAQARG
-75 DLAESMREVERVAA
+75 DLAASMREVQEAA
-89 ESGAAVIGAGLHP
+89 GLSGAGVIGAGLHP
-102 FTPWHELSISEGER
+102 FTPWHALTISEGER

-122 TIAWP
+122 RIAWP
-127 ARRLTTHGVHVHVG
+127 ARRLTTHGVHLHVG

-146 KAIVTVNSLSGYLPV
+146 KAIATVNSLSGYLPI

-239 RMCDSMPTLWEISA
+239 RMCDSMPTLREISA

-259 SLVVELDRMIDRGE
+259 CLVTQFDRMIDRGE
-273 TPEMP
+273 TPPVP

-290 ARWGV
+290 ARYGV
-295 DADLVIDESGHT
+295 EAMLVIDESGHT
-307 RPLREVVDDLVER
+307 RPLREMVDALVTE
-320 LLPIAI
+320 LLPLAE
-326 ELGCGAELADLRRIA
+326 ELGCAVELSDLCRIA
-341 AEGPSYVRQRRVV
+341 QEGPSYVRQRRVM
-354 SDGGDLPAVV
+354 SETGSFSAVV
-364 HALRAELADSIEAE
+364 ESLRAELDASLAAEEAAS
-378 WPDRGGA
+378 R
-385 ADSPDPEA
+385 
-393 T
+393 

>member
-1 MDFHAS
+1 MVDFLAS
-7 PGPSLGIEVELALV
+7 AGPSLGVEVELALV
-21 DAESGDLTCVA
+21 DAHSGALACVA
-32 PQILE
+32 PDLLA
-37 RVGEGHPEAEHPK
+37 RVGAGYPDAEHPK

-60 EVITGVCTTVAEARV
+60 EVITGVCSTVAEARA
-75 DLAESMREVERVAA
+75 DLAESMREVERAAA

-102 FTPWHELSISEGER
+102 FTPWHQLSLSEGER

-146 KAIVTVNSLSGYLPV
+146 KAIATVNALTGYLPV

-168 SPYWNGQDT
+168 SPYWNGRDT
-177 GLASTRTKIFEAMPT
+177 GLASTRTKIFESMPT

-215 GAVETVREVWWDI
+215 GAIETVREVWWDI

-239 RMCDSMPTLWEISA
+239 RMCDAMPTLWEISA

-259 SLVVELDRMIDRGE
+259 VLVTDFDRAIDRGVA
-273 TPEMP
+273 PEVP

-295 DADLVIDESGHT
+295 EADLVVDDAGHT
-307 RPLREVVDDLVER
+307 QPLREMVDELVDR
-320 LLPIAI
+320 LLPLAT
-326 ELGCGAELADLRRIA
+326 ELGCAAELADLRRIA
-341 AEGPSYVRQRRVV
+341 QEGPSYVRQRRIVAE
-354 SDGGDLPAVV
+354 GGDLPGVV
-364 HALRAELADSIEAE
+364 RALRAELADSIAAE
-378 WPDRGGA
+378 VA
-385 ADSPDPEA
+385 S

>member
-1 MDFHAS
+1 MDFVAS
-7 PGPSLGIEVELALV
+7 AGPSLGVEVELALV
-21 DAESGDLTCVA
+21 DGESGELTCVA
-32 PQILE
+32 PELLA
-37 RVGEGHPEAEHPK
+37 RVGAGYPETEHPK

-60 EVITGVCTTVAEARV
+60 EVITGVCATVAEARA
-75 DLAESMREVERVAA
+75 DLAESMREVEQAA
-89 ESGAAVIGAGLHP
+89 ADSGAAVIGAGLHP
-102 FTPWHELSISEGER
+102 FTPWHQLSLSEGER

-122 TIAWP
+122 TIGWP

-146 KAIVTVNSLSGYLPV
+146 KAIATVNSLTEYLPV

-168 SPYWNGQDT
+168 SPYWNGRDT
-177 GLASTRTKIFEAMPT
+177 GLASTRTKIFESMPT

-215 GAVETVREVWWDI
+215 GAIETVREVWWDI

-259 SLVVELDRMIDRGE
+259 SLVTEFDRMIDAGV
-273 TPEMP
+273 TPDVP

-295 DADLVIDESGHT
+295 EADLVIDESGHT
-307 RPLREVVDDLVER
+307 QPLREIVDGLVDR
-320 LLPIAI
+320 LLPIAKD
-326 ELGCGAELADLRRIA
+326 LDCAAELVDLRRIA

-354 SDGGDLPAVV
+354 AEGGDLQGVV
-364 HALRAELADSIEAE
+364 RALRAELADSIAAE
-378 WPDRGGA
+378 V
-385 ADSPDPEA
+385 SA

>member
-1 MDFHAS
+1 MVDFLAS
-7 PGPSLGIEVELALV
+7 AGPSLGVEVELALV
-21 DAESGDLTCVA
+21 DAESGALACVA
-32 PQILE
+32 PALLA
-37 RVGEGHPEAEHPK
+37 RVGAGHPDEEHPK

-60 EVITGVCTTVAEARV
+60 EVITGVCSTVAEARA
-75 DLAESMREVERVAA
+75 DLAESMREVEHAAA

-102 FTPWHELSISEGER
+102 FTPWHQLSLSEGER

-146 KAIVTVNSLSGYLPV
+146 KAIATVNALTGYLPV

-168 SPYWNGQDT
+168 SPYWNGRDT

-215 GAVETVREVWWDI
+215 GAIETVREVWWDI

-239 RMCDSMPTLWEISA
+239 RMCDAMPTLWEISA

-259 SLVVELDRMIDRGE
+259 VLVTDFDRTIDRGQ
-273 TPEMP
+273 TPEVP

-290 ARWGV
+290 ARWGIE
-295 DADLVIDESGHT
+295 ADLVIDESGHT
-307 RPLREVVDDLVER
+307 QPLREIVDEMVDR
-320 LLPIAI
+320 LLPLAT
-326 ELGCGAELADLRRIA
+326 ELGCAAELTDLRRIA
-341 AEGPSYVRQRRVV
+341 QEGPSYVRQRRIVAE
-354 SDGGDLPAVV
+354 GGDLPGVV
-364 HALRAELADSIEAE
+364 RALRAELADSIASEV
-378 WPDRGGA
+378 A
-385 ADSPDPEA
+385 A

>member
-1 MDFHAS
+1 VVDFVAS
-7 PGPSLGIEVELALV
+7 AGPSLGIEVELALV
-21 DAESGDLTCVA
+21 DLESGALVCVA
-32 PQILE
+32 PDVLQ
-37 RVGEGHPEAEHPK
+37 RVGSAHESDEHPK
-50 IKKELYQCTV
+50 IKKELFECTV
-60 EVITGVCTTVAEARV
+60 EVITGVCTSVAQARA
-75 DLAESMREVERVAA
+75 DLAASIVEVSDAA
-89 ESGAAVIGAGLHP
+89 ALSGAGVIGAGLHP

-146 KAIVTVNSLSGYLPV
+146 KAIATVNSLSGYLPI

-192 TGLPPHLRDWAE
+192 TGLPPHLHDWAE
-204 FNVFLD
+204 FNIFLD

-239 RMCDSMPTLWEISA
+239 RMCDSMPTLREISA

-259 SLVVELDRMIDRGE
+259 CLVADFDRMIDRGE
-273 TPEMP
+273 TPPVP

-295 DADLVIDESGHT
+295 EAMLVVDDSGHT
-307 RPLREVVDDLVER
+307 RPLREIVDELVES
-320 LLPIAI
+320 LQPLAT
-326 ELGCGAELADLRRIA
+326 ELGCADELSDLRLIA
-341 AEGPSYVRQRRVV
+341 AEGPSYVRQRRVMAETQ
-354 SDGGDLPAVV
+354 SLPAVV
-364 HALRAELADSIEAE
+364 NTLREELAASLAAE
-378 WPDRGGA
+378 GA
-385 ADSPDPEA
+385 AG

>member
-1 MDFHAS
+1 MVDFVAS
-7 PGPSLGIEVELALV
+7 AGPSLGVEVELALV
-21 DAESGDLTCVA
+21 DAESGELTCVA
-32 PQILE
+32 PELLA
-37 RVGEGHPEAEHPK
+37 RVGAGYPETEHPK

-60 EVITGVCTTVAEARV
+60 EVITGVCATVAEARA
-75 DLAESMREVERVAA
+75 DLAESMREVEQAA
-89 ESGAAVIGAGLHP
+89 ADSGAAVIGAGLHP
-102 FTPWHELSISEGER
+102 FTPWHQLSLSEGER

-122 TIAWP
+122 TIGWP

-146 KAIVTVNSLSGYLPV
+146 KAIATVNSLTEYLPV

-168 SPYWNGQDT
+168 SPYWNGRDT
-177 GLASTRTKIFEAMPT
+177 GLASTRTKIFESMPT

-215 GAVETVREVWWDI
+215 GAIETVREVWWDI

-259 SLVVELDRMIDRGE
+259 SLVTEFDRMIDAGV
-273 TPEMP
+273 TPDVP

-295 DADLVIDESGHT
+295 EADLVIDESGHT
-307 RPLREVVDDLVER
+307 QPVREIVDGLVDR
-320 LLPIAI
+320 LLPIADD
-326 ELGCGAELADLRRIA
+326 LGCAAELADLRRIA
-341 AEGPSYVRQRRVV
+341 ADGPSYVRQRRVV
-354 SDGGDLPAVV
+354 AEGGDLQGVV
-364 HALRAELADSIEAE
+364 RALRAELADSIAAE
-378 WPDRGGA
+378 VSA
-385 ADSPDPEA
+385 I
-393 T
+393 

>member
-1 MDFHAS
+1 MDFVAS
-7 PGPSLGIEVELALV
+7 AGPSLGVEVELALV
-21 DAESGDLTCVA
+21 DAESGELTCVA
-32 PQILE
+32 PELLA
-37 RVGEGHPEAEHPK
+37 RVGAGYPETEHPK

-60 EVITGVCTTVAEARV
+60 EVITGVCATVAEARA
-75 DLAESMREVERVAA
+75 DLAESMREVEQAA
-89 ESGAAVIGAGLHP
+89 AGFGAAVIGAGLHP
-102 FTPWHELSISEGER
+102 FTPWHQLSLSEGER

-122 TIAWP
+122 TIGWP

-146 KAIVTVNSLSGYLPV
+146 KAIATVNSLTEYLPV

-168 SPYWNGQDT
+168 SPYWNGRDT
-177 GLASTRTKIFEAMPT
+177 GLASTRTKIFESMPT

-215 GAVETVREVWWDI
+215 GAIETVREVWWDI

-259 SLVVELDRMIDRGE
+259 SLVTEFDRMIDAGV
-273 TPEMP
+273 TPDVP

-295 DADLVIDESGHT
+295 EADLVIDESGHT
-307 RPLREVVDDLVER
+307 QPLREIVDGLVDR
-320 LLPIAI
+320 LLPIADD
-326 ELGCGAELADLRRIA
+326 LGCAAELADLRRIA
-341 AEGPSYVRQRRVV
+341 ADGPSYVRQRRVV
-354 SDGGDLPAVV
+354 AEGGDLQGVV
-364 HALRAELADSIEAE
+364 RALRAELADSIAAE
-378 WPDRGGA
+378 VSA
-385 ADSPDPEA
+385 I
-393 T
+393 

>member
-1 MDFHAS
+1 VDFVAS
-7 PGPSLGIEVELALV
+7 AGPSLGVEVELALV
-21 DAESGDLTCVA
+21 DAESGELTCVA
-32 PQILE
+32 PELLA
-37 RVGEGHPEAEHPK
+37 RVGAGYPETEHPK

-60 EVITGVCTTVAEARV
+60 EVITGVCATVAEARA
-75 DLAESMREVERVAA
+75 DLAESMREVEQAA
-89 ESGAAVIGAGLHP
+89 ADSGAAVIGAGLHP
-102 FTPWHELSISEGER
+102 FTPWHQLSLSEGER

-122 TIAWP
+122 TIGWP

-146 KAIVTVNSLSGYLPV
+146 KAIATVNSLTEYLPV

-168 SPYWNGQDT
+168 SPYWNGRDT
-177 GLASTRTKIFEAMPT
+177 GLASTRTKIFESMPT

-215 GAVETVREVWWDI
+215 GAIETVREVWWDI

-259 SLVVELDRMIDRGE
+259 SLVTEFDRMIDAGV
-273 TPEMP
+273 TPDVP

-295 DADLVIDESGHT
+295 EADLVIDESGHT
-307 RPLREVVDDLVER
+307 QPLREIVDGLVDR
-320 LLPIAI
+320 LLPIAHD
-326 ELGCGAELADLRRIA
+326 LGCAVELADLRRIA
-341 AEGPSYVRQRRVV
+341 ADGPSYVRQRRVV
-354 SDGGDLPAVV
+354 AEGGDLQGVV
-364 HALRAELADSIEAE
+364 RALRAELADSIAAE
-378 WPDRGGA
+378 V
-385 ADSPDPEA
+385 SA